1 MQHRLNGNEKTSVH
15 IVRCEGNLDAARMVE
30 VKGRLNRLLNQT
42 RRFVL
47 LDFART
53 RQMDLVGL
61 GMLMDR
67 IQKVRALKGDVRL
80 FNIRPRVLETLRQI
94 GAEGLLDTYSS
105 KEEAVRSFQVA

>member
-1 MQHRLNGNEKTSVH
+1 
-15 IVRCEGNLDAARMVE
+15 
-30 VKGRLNRLLNQT
+30 
-42 RRFVL
+42 
-47 LDFART
+47 
-53 RQMDLVGL
+53 
-61 GMLMDR
+61 MLMDR